1 MMLDMADD
9 AARRR
14 AVESDSAWVWDLIDL
29 AAAQAAGDASA
40 MDSAFGRLRE
50 TGHEREVEEALLQ
63 SYLFLGFPAAIE
75 GLRRWRNAGVDAP
88 AASEED
94 IGLWLERGERT
105 CAIIYGDHYERL
117 RENIARLHPDLDRWM
132 VVEGYGKVLGR
143 PALDLSVREMLI
155 VAMLVVQGERGRR
168 QLRSHLKG
176 ALSAGV
182 SPGDVVRTIEHAAVY
197 AAPQNRELA
206 LKLWSVIFAGS

>member
-1 MMLDMADD
+1 MAGLPDEANRD
-9 AARRR
+9 GAT
-14 AVESDSAWVWDLIDL
+14 EGESAWVWDLVDL
-29 AAAQAAGDASA
+29 AAAQAAGDALA
-40 MDSAFGRLRE
+40 LEGAFGRLRE
-50 TGHEREVEEALLQ
+50 AGRGREVEETLLQ

-75 GLRRWRNAGVDAP
+75 GLRRWRRAGVEPP
-88 AASEED
+88 AATEED
-94 IGLWLERGERT
+94 AGLWLERGERT
-105 CAIIYGDHYERL
+105 CAIVYGDHYERL

-143 PALDLSVREMLI
+143 PALALSVREMLI
-155 VAMLVVQGERGRR
+155 VAMLVVQGESGRR

-182 SPGDVVRTIEHAAVY
+182 SPGDVVRTIEHAAVF

-206 LKLWSVIFAGS
+206 LKLWSAVFADS